1 MHDHNEAC
9 SCKFPHCCLLVIYS
23 CVTFDLQ
30 GEFVS
35 MGVVS
40 TGAYGVSEGIVYSYP
55 MTISNNKWQIVQGLN
70 IDDFSREKMDA
81 TAKELLE
88 EKNACEAFLQE

>member
-1 MHDHNEAC
+1 
-9 SCKFPHCCLLVIYS
+9 
-23 CVTFDLQ
+23 
-30 GEFVS
+30 

-40 TGAYGVSEGIVYSYP
+40 NGSYGIPEGIVYSYP
-55 MTISNNKWQIVQGLN
+55 MTIKNKKWEIVQGLP

-88 EKNACEAFLQE
+88 EKNSCESFLQE

>member
-1 MHDHNEAC
+1 M
-9 SCKFPHCCLLVIYS
+9 
-23 CVTFDLQ
+23 
-30 GEFVS
+30 VS

-40 TGAYGVSEGIVYSYP
+40 DGNSYGVPEGIVYSYP
-55 MTISNNKWQIVQGLN
+55 MTIKNKEWNIVQGLT

-88 EKNACEAFLQE
+88 EKESCQSFLE

>member
-1 MHDHNEAC
+1 M
-9 SCKFPHCCLLVIYS
+9 
-23 CVTFDLQ
+23 Q

-40 TGAYGVSEGIVYSYP
+40 DGLYGIPEGIVYSYP
-55 MTISNNKWQIVQGLN
+55 VKIANRKWEKVQGLN

-81 TAKELLE
+81 TAKELIQE
-88 EKNACEAFLQE
+88 QADCEKYLQE

>member
-1 MHDHNEAC
+1 
-9 SCKFPHCCLLVIYS
+9 
-23 CVTFDLQ
+23 
-30 GEFVS
+30 

-40 TGAYGVSEGIVYSYP
+40 DGSYGIPDGIVYSYP
-55 MTISNNKWQIVQGLN
+55 VTIKDQKWEIVQGLT

-88 EKNACEAFLQE
+88 EKESCDSFMQEWLVSSRLWAT

>member
-1 MHDHNEAC
+1 
-9 SCKFPHCCLLVIYS
+9 
-23 CVTFDLQ
+23 
-30 GEFVS
+30 

-40 TGAYGVSEGIVYSYP
+40 DGSYGVPQGIVFSYP
-55 MTISNNKWQIVQGLN
+55 MTIANCEWNIKQGLS

-88 EKNACEAFLQE
+88 EKESCQSFLE